1 MHSCLCLRSLLRM
14 DENMLDIGSISW
26 SHVFLE
32 SESYGY
38 FSKALSAEVESVF
51 SHDGSVLATAFARM
65 CALSILPLL
74 LCFELGHDAS
84 QFPMFVPKLFCMNL
98 TASSFDT

>member
-32 SESYGY
+32 SESDGY
-38 FSKALSAEVESVF
+38 FSKALSAEVEPVLSD
-51 SHDGSVLATAFARM
+51 DGSVLAAAFART
-65 CALSILPLL
+65 CSLSILSLFL
-74 LCFELGHDAS
+74 RFDLGHGRLSVSYVCSEVVLHELDGV
-84 QFPMFVPKLFCMNL
+84 FF
-98 TASSFDT
+98 

>member
-1 MHSCLCLRSLLRM
+1 
-14 DENMLDIGSISW
+14 MLDIGSISW
-26 SHVFLE
+26 SHVFFE
-32 SESYGY
+32 SEAYGY

-51 SHDGSVLATAFARM
+51 SDDGSVLAAAFAWA
-65 CALSILPLL
+65 CSFSILSLFL
-74 LCFELGHDAS
+74 RFDLGHEGC

>member
-1 MHSCLCLRSLLRM
+1 MHSCLCLRSLLRI

-26 SHVFLE
+26 SHVFFE

-51 SHDGSVLATAFARM
+51 SDDGPVLAAAFAWARSF
-65 CALSILPLL
+65 SILSLF
-74 LCFELGHDAS
+74 LCLDLGHEDS
-84 QFPMFVPKLFCMNL
+84 QLPTLVPKLFCMNL
-98 TASSFDT
+98 TASCFET

>member
-32 SESYGY
+32 TESYCY
-38 FSKALSAEVESVF
+38 FSKALSAEVESVL
-51 SHDGSVLATAFARM
+51 SHYGSVLAAAFAWAS
-65 CALSILPLL
+65 ALSIFPLL
-74 LCFELGHDAS
+74 LRFQLGHDSS

-98 TASSFDT
+98 TVSSLDT